1 MQEIGIRLAE
11 ARKRLGLT
19 LEEAERSTRIRA
31 HHLAALERGE
41 FETISSHVQAKGFLR
56 NYAEFLGLRA
66 DQLLEQYEEALG
78 GRGKG
83 WPRRKPLHEPP
94 TRPAVR
100 VRSRRPTWLSTDL
113 FVAAGIT
120 VAVLGLIAWGVGRV
134 VAGMEARTLSASEFL
149 IPTFTPSAEA
159 GPAAATPAPELP
171 ATPEGG
177 LPESSPPETSPPAA
191 AAPNVSPT
199 LALTFAPASSAPID
213 LRLLIER
220 RSWVRVV
227 ADGVESYQGRPQ
239 AGEILEF
246 QGQQVVQVFTG
257 NGIGVRAFFNGQ
269 DQGPLGDLNQ
279 VVIRLWTAEG
289 AITPTPTQTPTPGP
303 VTPTA
308 SQPGP

>member
-19 LEEAERSTRIRA
+19 LEEAERSTRIRT

-56 NYAEFLGLRA
+56 NYAEFLGLPA
-66 DQLLEQYEEALG
+66 DDLLEQYEEALG
-78 GRGKG
+78 GRGMG
-83 WPRRKPLHEPP
+83 WPRRKPLHELP
-94 TRPAVR
+94 TRPSVR

-120 VAVLGLIAWGVGRV
+120 LAVLGLIAWGVGRV

-149 IPTFTPSAEA
+149 IPTFTPSLE
-159 GPAAATPAPELP
+159 PADTGASPAPDQ
-171 ATPEGG
+171 
-177 LPESSPPETSPPAA
+177 PPADTPGPGPSEVSLPVA
-191 AAPNVSPT
+191 ASASETPT
-199 LALTFAPASSAPID
+199 AALTFAPVSSAPID
-213 LRLLIER
+213 VRLLIER

-227 ADGVESYQGRPQ
+227 ADGVELYQARPD

-246 QGQQVVQVFTG
+246 QGQQVVEVITG
-257 NGIGVRAFFNGQ
+257 NGVGVRAFYNGQ

-279 VVIRLWTAEG
+279 VVIRLWTTEG

-308 SQPGP
+308 PATEVGP